1 MPAVGHGAG
10 GKAGSGALN
19 RYRNT
24 RRHGAF
30 RKMARTSFSV
40 VGNEMLEA
48 SPDARDSSRP
58 YSSNSSVKGL
68 MVADTRD
75 SPFS

>member
-1 MPAVGHGAG
+1 MPAVGHGTS

-19 RYRNT
+19 RYRDTLGMELFQNGT
-24 RRHGAF
+24 DLV
-30 RKMARTSFSV
+30 FSV
-40 VGNEMLEA
+40 VGNEMLDA

-68 MVADTRD
+68 MVTDTRT
-75 SPFS
+75 PL